1 MGTVTSALY
10 ILFLEAAVLK
20 CCWDCDHLHSL
31 SCFSSQGYLQLAL
44 AGSNWRFVIMFWW
57 EMSGYHNIHL
67 SLLDDDNV
75 PSYHWSPQVH
85 PLVDIPA
92 DGVWGT
98 VSGVCAVRPSY
109 LGWGR
114 HRTELHNDSYVRCV
128 LRRCTQLPRTQGYHT
143 LLTAT
148 TNNKLDHLFG
158 GI

>member
-1 MGTVTSALY
+1 MGTVTSRLY

-20 CCWDCDHLHSL
+20 CCWGCDHLHSL

-75 PSYHWSPQVH
+75 PSWS
-85 PLVDIPA
+85 LVSA
-92 DGVWGT
+92 GASTGEYSWRVWGT

-109 LGWGR
+109 LAWGR